1 IDPSKES
8 IELMLLFQK
17 SEADLEYIEKRLK
30 LDFIS
35 KVAENGCPEE
45 NPAEILEN
53 LMAIKAKHT
62 ALCCQVKELAAAQ
75 KESMDSIRN
84 HLNSTMELIKHF
96 QQTTDVEPL
105 TESEQGSAELLC
117 SAATSSTPREVTH
130 KLEKAPI
137 PLSVCSG
144 SEYEELSES
153 TFDSVPLNMRSNVKL
168 SDLNAFYR
176 QLQQHS
182 KKTNSFVSVQKMKE
196 LNIKVS
202 EAKLKV
208 LQHLSLI
215 ELDRKGHVRLV
226 M

>member
-96 QQTTDVEPL
+96 QQTTDVEVIPL

-130 KLEKAPI
+130 KLEK
-137 PLSVCSG
+137 
-144 SEYEELSES
+144 LSES

-226 M
+226 IPSST

>member
-1 IDPSKES
+1 METTVDKLEA
-8 IELMLLFQK
+8 MFQK

-96 QQTTDVEPL
+96 QQTTDVEIEPL

-117 SAATSSTPREVTH
+117 SAATSSTPREVTS
-130 KLEKAPI
+130 AVACCVQQQQT
-137 PLSVCSG
+137 LS